1 MFNHYLIRLAFL
13 DSWIDLV
20 PANKVNKIFTQV
32 ENRLNIKAQ
41 NDGEM
46 TLTVPFVLIEA
57 ERV

>member
-1 MFNHYLIRLAFL
+1 M
-13 DSWIDLV
+13 DSWLDLV
-20 PANKVNKIFTQV
+20 PVNKVNTVFTQV

-57 ERV
+57 EKV